1 MGHVRSA
8 GSSVPG
14 CCNAAR
20 MSECRASSCGLSS
33 DHGIDTPQYGQNGC
47 ARKLVSALPHPLF
60 RIDSFRSASRR
71 RTPPCVRITLL
82 HPSFPTKPAWTGRA
96 LSLLPFLTS
105 HTASRLRFECRRERQ
120 ESAGRS
126 TPNRT
131 SRNQGTPCDG
141 PQTSL
146 RPNGGDPPIPM
157 ASNAKDRTSP
167 SVLLLGRPSLPT
179 SHLVRVE
186 HVEGSRGLR
195 APPDRTERSKVHSQP
210 SEGDTPHGVKRWR
223 QRGAIHCG
231 KENERE
237 PGRIGPANL
246 TRNPYHPEI
255 DPVVEPGN
263 VSRERRDSYLNH
275 AGADERQKIFELRHF
290 RAPKTSDG
298 GYKVRELSRGCL
310 RPAAGFAAEDGL
322 RTKARDKGKRV
333 AVISRG
339 LTDTHT
345 LPNDVNRLTLH
356 GR

>member
-141 PQTSL
+141 RQTAL
-146 RPNGGDPPIPM
+146 RPNGGGPPGPP
-157 ASNAKDRTSP
+157 ASHRQARALP
-167 SVLLLGRPSLPT
+167 FGLVLQRPSLT
-179 SHLVRVE
+179 TWRRVRVE
-186 HVEGSRGLR
+186 R
-195 APPDRTERSKVHSQP
+195 
-210 SEGDTPHGVKRWR
+210 
-223 QRGAIHCG
+223 
-231 KENERE
+231 
-237 PGRIGPANL
+237 
-246 TRNPYHPEI
+246 
-255 DPVVEPGN
+255 
-263 VSRERRDSYLNH
+263 
-275 AGADERQKIFELRHF
+275 
-290 RAPKTSDG
+290 
-298 GYKVRELSRGCL
+298 
-310 RPAAGFAAEDGL
+310 
-322 RTKARDKGKRV
+322 
-333 AVISRG
+333 
-339 LTDTHT
+339 
-345 LPNDVNRLTLH
+345 
-356 GR
+356 